1 MSVNDNAV
9 LSAHEI
15 VLFVGCGALVRAM
28 RAPGYAVWVLYP
40 RHPEECSNTNE
51 FTIIAR
57 MAVC

>member
-15 VLFVGCGALVRAM
+15 VLFVGYGALVRAM

-40 RHPEECSNTNE
+40 GIRQKVATPMTSQ
-51 FTIIAR
+51 A
-57 MAVC
+57 